1 MIERKFIKEKL
12 NDYKIQEF
20 LQKNFERS
28 SYSHAIIQKTP
39 LGDKIVIFSS
49 RPGMIVGKGGENLRK
64 LTQDLK
70 ELKIQNPQIDVQ
82 EIDNAMIDASIVTEK
97 IVEMFLKMGTGRFKF
112 IGHNM
117 CEKVLGAGAI
127 GVQITLAGRIPAAR
141 AKMWKF
147 IGGFLP
153 KCGSI
158 AYTQVN
164 ENFKVANLKTGA
176 IGVRVKILPPNI
188 RMPDEVIV
196 LGETIQEKKAES
208 IPEIEKSIINEIKD
222 ETESKKEKKSEE
234 KPKAEKEKKSEPEKE
249 KLKKA
254 GKKSAKKEDELKK

>member
-112 IGHNM
+112 I
-117 CEKVLGAGAI
+117 
-127 GVQITLAGRIPAAR
+127 
-141 AKMWKF
+141 
-147 IGGFLP
+147 
-153 KCGSI
+153 
-158 AYTQVN
+158 
-164 ENFKVANLKTGA
+164 
-176 IGVRVKILPPNI
+176 
-188 RMPDEVIV
+188 
-196 LGETIQEKKAES
+196 
-208 IPEIEKSIINEIKD
+208 
-222 ETESKKEKKSEE
+222 
-234 KPKAEKEKKSEPEKE
+234 
-249 KLKKA
+249 
-254 GKKSAKKEDELKK
+254 